1 MISREY
7 IYSVI
12 KDNHVIAVHMKGEDR
27 IDGQSELIYIIHD
40 LLLDEKEEQLLV
52 WNLINKKDTH
62 GVLKIKA
69 MRSSEADTALEDN
82 KLREY
87 VINTEY
93 ILSYELMK
101 KGQ

>member
-27 IDGQSELIYIIHD
+27 IDGLSELIYIIYD
-40 LLLDEKEEQLLV
+40 LVLDEKEEKLLV

-82 KLREY
+82 KLRED

-101 KGQ
+101 MGQ

>member
-27 IDGQSELIYIIHD
+27 IDGLSELIYIIYD
-40 LLLDEKEEQLLV
+40 LVLDEKEEKLLV

-62 GVLKIKA
+62 KTINILGIKFKVKKSFLSKIKHL
-69 MRSSEADTALEDN
+69 LE
-82 KLREY
+82 R
-87 VINTEY
+87 
-93 ILSYELMK
+93 
-101 KGQ
+101 

>member
-1 MISREY
+1 MVSKEF

-27 IDGQSELIYIIHD
+27 IDGLSELIYIIHD

-52 WNLINKKDTH
+52 RNLINKKDTH
-62 GVLKIKA
+62 GMLKIKA
-69 MRSSEADTALEDN
+69 TRSSEVDTALEDN

-87 VINTEY
+87 VINTKD
-93 ILSYELMK
+93 ILCYE
-101 KGQ
+101 

>member
-1 MISREY
+1 MVSKEF

-27 IDGQSELIYIIHD
+27 IDGLSELIYIIYD
-40 LLLDEKEEQLLV
+40 LVLDEKEEKLLV
-52 WNLINKKDTH
+52 WNLINKKDTD
-62 GVLKIKA
+62 GVLKIKE